1 MTNFRRLALA
11 VGALL
16 PVVLA
21 APAAIKRDEPKFAPG
36 KYIVTLKEDAAANV
50 DSHLTW
56 VADVHRRSLGK
67 RDTVG
72 VENKFNISNWNAYS
86 GEFDEATIE
95 EIKKSPE
102 VALVEPDYYMYLSD
116 FVVEEVNPKRA
127 LTTQSGATW
136 GLGTISH
143 RTSGSTQYVYD
154 TSAGA
159 NTYAYVVDSGV
170 LSTHSQ
176 FGGRATLGYNVFSS
190 AHVDS
195 IGHGTHVA
203 GTIGGSTYGVA
214 KQPGHPAPA
223 TEGNPPLFLDPS
235 TNTTQTNIISVKV
248 FEGRQST
255 TSAILAGFNWAVNDI
270 VSKSRASRSV
280 INMSLGGEATTTWT
294 TAINA
299 AYNQG
304 VLSVVA
310 AGNGDENGNPLPVS
324 SQSPANAPNALTV
337 AAIDSSWRPASF
349 TNYGAG
355 VDIFGPGVSILSSYI
370 GGNSA
375 TASLS
380 GTSMAAPHLAGLAVY
395 LQALEGLSTP
405 AAVTNRIKA
414 LGTTGRV
421 TGTLSGSPN
430 LVSFNGASA

>member
-36 KYIVTLKEDAAANV
+36 KYIVTLKEDAATNV

-67 RDTVG
+67 RDTAG

-170 LSTHSQ
+170 LNTHTQ

-203 GTIGGSTYGVA
+203 GTIGGSTHGVA
-214 KQPGHPAPA
+214 KQSLTSQP
-223 TEGNPPLFLDPS
+223 
-235 TNTTQTNIISVKV
+235 QTNIISVKV

-324 SQSPANAPNALTV
+324 SQSPANAANALTV

>member
-214 KQPGHPAPA
+214 KQ
-223 TEGNPPLFLDPS
+223 
-235 TNTTQTNIISVKV
+235 TNIISVKV

-414 LGTTGRV
+414 LGTTGLV

>member
-214 KQPGHPAPA
+214 KQ
-223 TEGNPPLFLDPS
+223 
-235 TNTTQTNIISVKV
+235 TNIISVKV